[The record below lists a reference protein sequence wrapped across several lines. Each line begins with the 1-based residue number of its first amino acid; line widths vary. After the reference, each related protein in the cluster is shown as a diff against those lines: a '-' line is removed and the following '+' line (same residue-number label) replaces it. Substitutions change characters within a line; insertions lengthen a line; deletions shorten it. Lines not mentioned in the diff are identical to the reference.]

1 MQKPPRDAASRREA
15 LAVGARMEV
24 LVEAS
29 LQAAGW
35 TIRARNW
42 SGGGGELDVIAE
54 RSRGFAEPE
63 VRFVEVKARDLEDPL
78 SDEAVSSSK
87 RSRLRRAARLWM
99 EQEGWN
105 GPSAFLVAVVD
116 THDETVRWIDDAFD
130 G

>member
-15 LAVGARMEV
+15 LAVGARMEA

-29 LQAAGW
+29 LHATGW

-54 RSRGFAEPE
+54 RKGGFAEAE
-63 VRFVEVKARDLEDPL
+63 IRFVEVKARDLEDPL
-78 SDEAVSSSK
+78 SDEAISSSK
-87 RSRLRRAARLWM
+87 RTRLRRAARLWM
-99 EQEGWN
+99 EQEGWD
-105 GPSAFLVAVVD
+105 GPAAFLVAVVD
-116 THDETVRWIDDAFD
+116 TGDESVRWIDDAFD